1 MPKGVIVDVKPAPS
15 LERVTV
21 LIDYEN
27 VQRTAA
33 RRFLNIGADQGTSGH
48 VHPRALA
55 ELLVGKRRRPSFL
68 QEVRV
73 YRGQPNPHKQPVSAS
88 ANNRQ
93 ASDWEGDGVTVVR
106 RNLWYSDDWP
116 TVPPIEK
123 GIDVAVAVDAVRLAA
138 TRQTDAVIIMSHDK
152 DLLPA
157 VETIIELPQCHVE
170 VAAWSECHRLKLS
183 KEACEDRG
191 VSPGSPWCHFLSEV
205 DFNQV
210 RDHTDYTQ
218 G

>member
-1 MPKGVIVDVKPAPS
+1 MGAKPGPAVES
-15 LERVTV
+15 VTV

-33 RRFLNIGADQGTSGH
+33 RRFLSVGADRGASGH
-48 VHPRALA
+48 VHPRILA
-55 ELLVGKRRRPSFL
+55 ETLVEKRRRLSYL
-68 QEVRV
+68 KEVRV

-93 ASDWEGDGVTVVR
+93 AKEWEDNGISVIR
-106 RNLWYSDDWP
+106 RNLWYPDGWP
-116 TVPPIEK
+116 SVPPTEK
-123 GIDVAVAVDAVRLAA
+123 GIDVALAVDAVRLAA
-138 TRQTDAVIIMSHDK
+138 MRETDAVIVFSHDK

-157 VETIIELPQCHVE
+157 IETIIALPACHVE
-170 VAAWSECHRLKLS
+170 AAAWSECHRLKLS
-183 KEACEDRG
+183 DDECDRLHVPRG
-191 VSPGSPWCHFLSEV
+191 APWCHFLGEQE
-205 DFNQV
+205 FLEA